1 MKNNALLHCSN
12 HGARSHAGTF
22 LFYSSSRSLSVF
34 SFFHFLF
41 PPSFCCNMSAECSSY
56 YSADGVF
63 VDSFSCPK
71 PGNAAA
77 AIYCCGFNDI
87 KYCCDDAN
95 SFFPYEYGYMWWLS
109 IGALV
114 GLSIAAVV
122 LLAFLITVCVL
133 CYLFIVTKPTRRLD
147 NGLPL
152 RAPGD
157 PSEGPS
163 HVRVLCAAAPQ
174 RFKNPFVNRKVDCDN
189 QSPDPEHLFQRCFT
203 PTVTGVK
210 VESPS

>member
-1 MKNNALLHCSN
+1 
-12 HGARSHAGTF
+12 
-22 LFYSSSRSLSVF
+22 
-34 SFFHFLF
+34 
-41 PPSFCCNMSAECSSY
+41 MSADCSSY
-56 YSADGVF
+56 YSTDGAF

-71 PGNAAA
+71 PGSSAAA
-77 AIYCCGFNDI
+77 VFCCGFNDV
-87 KYCCDDAN
+87 KYCCDDPN

-133 CYLFIVTKPTRRLD
+133 CYLFIASKPSRLD

-152 RAPGD
+152 RVPGD
-157 PSEGPS
+157 ASEGSS
-163 HVRVLCAAAPQ
+163 HAQATRASGPQ
-174 RFKNPFVNRKVDCDN
+174 GFRKHFSRKLDCDN
-189 QSPDPEHLFQRCFT
+189 QPPDPERLFQRCFT
-203 PTVTGVK
+203 ATVTSVK

>member
-1 MKNNALLHCSN
+1 
-12 HGARSHAGTF
+12 
-22 LFYSSSRSLSVF
+22 
-34 SFFHFLF
+34 
-41 PPSFCCNMSAECSSY
+41 MSAECSNY
-56 YSADGVF
+56 YSADGLF
-63 VDSFSCPK
+63 VDAFSCPK

-77 AIYCCGFNDI
+77 AVYCCGFNDV
-87 KYCCDDAN
+87 KYCCDDPN
-95 SFFPYEYGYMWWLS
+95 SFFPYDYGYMWWLS

-133 CYLFIVTKPTRRLD
+133 CYLFIATKPSRLD

-163 HVRVLCAAAPQ
+163 HVRVTSGPQGFRKHLMSRKLDCA
-174 RFKNPFVNRKVDCDN
+174 N
-189 QSPDPEHLFQRCFT
+189 QPPEPDRLFQKCFT
-203 PTVTGVK
+203 ATVTGVK